1 MMWWW
6 IIWKHTKCTKK
17 PLTGTV
23 KMKNLTKSAE
33 CQHYRRNSDV
43 GYLWNLSRCKLQ
55 VWHEQT
61 EGRVGEVI
69 EGFHVTPRGRWGC
82 WLIKWCQSE
91 EFSFH
96 RLPCCL
102 SPLRWWWY
110 VGGRTNEEMEV
121 SQRSE
126 GAHENHLVF
135 VPPTC
140 SHTPMLLTYY
150 ILLILLT
157 DKWLLGPTLI
167 YLGQRQSRF
176 SPSSCFCRIWC
187 LFLTSGAA

>member
-1 MMWWW
+1 MPTLQKKLRRWWDTCG
-6 IIWKHTKCTKK
+6 IWVAANCKY
-17 PLTGTV
+17 G
-23 KMKNLTKSAE
+23 MS
-33 CQHYRRNSDV
+33 
-43 GYLWNLSRCKLQ
+43 SR
-55 VWHEQT
+55 
-61 EGRVGEVI
+61 GGGVI

-82 WLIKWCQSE
+82 WLMKWCHSE

-121 SQRSE
+121 SQRSV

-140 SHTPMLLTYY
+140 SHTTMLLTYY

-167 YLGQRQSRF
+167 YLAQRQSSF

-187 LFLTSGAA
+187 LFLTSGAALHSSQEYEL